1 MALHIADYYIVRDR
15 IVLDDGQ
22 VETPPADFELGAA
35 REGGLRRLDSKVFRF
50 VLPRHAEVGDTGMLA
65 YMLDPVPFGGEV
77 DIEYEILLNEHS
89 VQRLRIQ
96 SGMVRGLWGLVRSNW
111 LWEVPAVD
119 AVPRE
124 NNLLE
129 FREIQTRSHGGV
141 LRFFNIVLW
150 FQRAVAEP

>member
-22 VETPPADFELGAA
+22 FETPPADFELGGAGEAEA
-35 REGGLRRLDSKVFRF
+35 RLLDSKFFRF
-50 VLPRHAEVGDTGMLA
+50 ALPSHAAVGDTGILA
-65 YMLDPVPFGGEV
+65 YMLDPVPFGGEI

-96 SGMVRGLWGLVRSNW
+96 SGMLRGLWGLVRGNW

-129 FREIQTRSHGGV
+129 FREIQTRSHGGI
-141 LRFFNIVLW
+141 LRFFNVVLW